1 MSISTPFI
9 KRPVATSLITAALVL
24 VGIAAYPLLPVAP
37 LPRVDFPTIVVSG
50 QLSGA
55 SPETM
60 AATVAQPLETQIAQI
75 PGVAQLTSTS
85 VLGSTSIA
93 VQFDLDRNIDGAA
106 GDIQAAIQAA
116 GGQLPKT
123 MPGPP
128 TYRKVNPSDAP
139 IMILSVQSDAM
150 PLISTD
156 DYAENVLSQQISQLA
171 GVAQVVVGGQQKPA
185 VRIQVEPDKLANMGM
200 TLEDVRGLLV
210 SATVNAPKGSI
221 DGEHQSFTV
230 LANDQLTRAS
240 EYENV
245 VLAYRNGAAV
255 RVKDIGHAIDAPEN
269 RLLAAWQNGKR
280 GILLIIFKQPGAN
293 VIETVER
300 IKNALPRL
308 EASIPPSIHV
318 STIMDRTLTI
328 RASVADVQFTLVLAV
343 CLVVMVIFLFLRNVW
358 ATIIPSTTVPVAL
371 ICTFGVMYL
380 LGYSLDNL
388 SLMAL
393 TLAVGFVIDDAI
405 VMLENIF
412 RHVEDGMKP
421 MEAAIKGAGE
431 IGFTIVSISFSLV
444 AVFIPL
450 LFMGGIVGRLFRE
463 FAVTVTAAV
472 LVSAFVCLTLTPM
485 MCSRFLHHDSG
496 RHGLAYRAIESFFN
510 GLIGFYRRTL
520 DIALRF
526 HFITLMVFFA
536 TVSLSVYLYIIIP
549 KGFFPPQ
556 DNGIVSGIT
565 EGAQDISF
573 KDMMK
578 VQQKLADIVAA
589 DPDTG
594 AYASSLGGGY
604 GGRTNNQGQ
613 FFIALKPIEQRVGGN
628 LQDYINRLR
637 PKIAKVEGGKLFL
650 QPIPDVRVGARPTKT
665 EFQYTLQDANIAELY
680 QWAPKILSK
689 LQSLSVLRDVTSD
702 QQQGGTTAT
711 LEIDRDVAARFGIQP
726 QVIDDTLYD
735 AFGQRQITQYFS
747 QVNSYHLILEVPPD
761 MVGDPATL
769 DKLYVRSP
777 STGQAVPLSTFV
789 HWSTR
794 PVAPLSISHQSQFP
808 AVTISFNL
816 APGAALGQAVDA
828 VQAAMRQ
835 MGVPITLTGAF
846 QGTAQAFQSSLAS
859 QPYLIAAALISVYII
874 LGILYESYILPLTI
888 LSTLP
893 SAGVGALLTLLL
905 FHYDLSVI
913 ALIGVILLIGIV
925 KKNGIMMVDFAINA
939 ERRDGLSPQEA
950 IRQACLLRFRPI
962 LMTTLAAM
970 LTGMPLM
977 LGQGAGSE
985 LRRPLGFAM
994 VGGLALSQI
1003 LTLYTTPIIYL
1014 YLDRLQR
1021 FLSPRRRRMPIL
1033 AEKMG
1038 ATEKM
1043 ESASAD

>member
-9 KRPVATSLITAALVL
+9 KRPIATSLVMAALVL

-37 LPRVDFPTIVVSG
+37 LPRVDFPTIVVTG
-50 QLSGA
+50 QLPGA

-75 PGVAQLTSTS
+75 PGVSQLTSVS
-85 VLGSTSIA
+85 VLGVTGVT
-93 VQFDLDRNIDGAA
+93 VQFDLDRSIDGAA

-116 GGQLPKT
+116 SAQLPKI

-139 IMILSVQSDAM
+139 IMILAAQSDAM
-150 PLISTD
+150 PLTTVD
-156 DYAENVLSQQISQLA
+156 DYSENVLSQQISQVA
-171 GVAQVVVGGQQKPA
+171 GVAQVLIGGQQKPS
-185 VRIQVEPDKLANMGM
+185 VRVQVDPEKLASMGM
-200 TLEDVRGLLV
+200 TIEDVRTLLV
-210 SATVNAPKGSI
+210 NATVDSPKGSI
-221 DGEHQSFTV
+221 DGEHKAYTV
-230 LANDQLTRAS
+230 YANDQMTRAR
-240 EYENV
+240 EYNNV

-255 RVKDIGHAIDAPEN
+255 RVRDIGTAIDGPEN
-269 RLLAAWQNGKR
+269 RLLAGWQNGKR

-293 VIETVER
+293 VIDTVER
-300 IKNALPRL
+300 IKAALPRL
-308 EASIPPSIHV
+308 EASMPPTIHV

-328 RASVADVQFTLVLAV
+328 RASVKDVQFTLILAV
-343 CLVVMVIFLFLRNVW
+343 CLVVMVIFLFLRNIW
-358 ATIIPSTTVPVAL
+358 ATIIPSATVPVAL

-380 LGYSLDNL
+380 LDYSLDNL

-412 RHVEDGMKP
+412 RHVEEGMRP

-450 LFMGGIVGRLFRE
+450 LAMGGIVGRLFRE
-463 FAVTVTAAV
+463 FAVTVTGAV

-485 MCSRFLHHDSG
+485 MCSRFLHHDTS
-496 RHGLAYRAIESFFN
+496 RHGWMYRMIEGFFT
-510 GLIGFYRRTL
+510 GLIAGYRRTL
-520 DIALRF
+520 DVALR
-526 HFITLMVFFA
+526 HSFITLLVFFGTA
-536 TVSLSVYLYIIIP
+536 SLSVYLYIVIP

-556 DNGIVSGIT
+556 DNGIVLGIT

-573 KDMMK
+573 KQMAA
-578 VQQKLADIVAA
+578 VQQRLGDIIAA

-594 AYASSLGGGY
+594 AYVSSMGGGF
-604 GGRTNNQGQ
+604 GGAPNNQGRL
-613 FFIALKPIEQRVGGN
+613 FISLKPIDERVGGS

-637 PKIAKVEGGKLFL
+637 PKIAKVQGGKLFL
-650 QPIPDVRVGARPTKT
+650 QPVPDVRVGARLAKT
-665 EFQYTLQDANIAELY
+665 EYQYTLQDANIAELY
-680 QWAPKILSK
+680 QWSPRILHQ
-689 LQSLSVLRDVTSD
+689 LQSVSMLRDVTSD
-702 QQQGGTTAT
+702 QQEGGTTAS
-711 LEIDRDVAARFGIQP
+711 LVIDRDAAARFGIQP

-761 MVGDPATL
+761 MAGDPATL
-769 DKLYVRSP
+769 DKLYVHSA
-777 STGQAVPLSTFV
+777 SGQAVPLSSFV
-789 HWSTR
+789 HWSTV

-816 APGAALGQAVDA
+816 APGAALGQAVTAIEAA
-828 VQAAMRQ
+828 VRQ
-835 MGVPITLTGAF
+835 MGVPITVTGSF

-925 KKNGIMMVDFAINA
+925 KKNGIMMVDFAITA
-939 ERRDGLSPQEA
+939 ERRDGLTSFEA

-970 LTGMPLM
+970 LTGVPLM
-977 LGQGAGSE
+977 LGTGAGSE

-994 VGGLALSQI
+994 VGGLALSQL
-1003 LTLYTTPIIYL
+1003 LTLYTTPVVYL
-1014 YLDRLQR
+1014 YLDRLQHW
-1021 FLSPRRRRMPIL
+1021 LAPKRRRVPIL
-1033 AEKMG
+1033 AQKMG
-1038 ATEKM
+1038 
-1043 ESASAD
+1043 SAAD